1 MLTKNN
7 SVLSDGE
14 IIERA
19 NKAII
24 KELGPSGF
32 IRYLRLRK
40 VQNNGKDYLKENKE
54 LFGELSVEEL
64 SEQAKNS

>member
-1 MLTKNN
+1 MLKNN
-7 SVLSDGE
+7 SGVITDGE

-32 IRYLRLRK
+32 ARYLRLRK
-40 VQNNGKDYLKENKE
+40 IQENGKDYLKESEE
-54 LFGELSVEEL
+54 LFGNLSVEEL